1 MRRIKKILAV
11 TGIRS
16 EYDILY
22 PVIRKLADHDDYDL
36 SVVVSGAHLSSEHG
50 QTWKQIVSDGFKIAD
65 AIDSLISTQRET
77 QRPKAISALVAGLSQ
92 TVERVNP
99 DLLLVVGD
107 REESIATAIVGN
119 YMNVLV
125 GHIGGGD
132 PVWGNADDPIRMA
145 VSKLSHLHFTTAK
158 PYSEN
163 LQNIGEDAWRIHF
176 CGTPGLDNIK
186 NEPELPVSE
195 LSTFVGSELTD
206 YGVVI
211 FHPMSS
217 ELKSTEKQINAL
229 MEALQKISEQNKFK
243 FVCIEPNSDP
253 GAYQIR
259 NAYKKSGGDRI
270 IPVNTLPRS
279 IFVNLMRNARVLIG
293 NSSMGLLEAPMYQLP
308 VVNVGNRQQGRLN
321 AGNVKFVEP
330 VCNKIEQAIH
340 AACFDQK
347 YRDAVAA
354 LDNPY
359 GDGNSASIIEGVIGR
374 IDLDDEKWRTK
385 QTLVGPV
392 AGGKAH
398 E

>member
-1 MRRIKKILAV
+1 MRRIKKILTV

-22 PVIRKLADHDDYDL
+22 PIIRKLADNSDYDL

-50 QTWKQIVSDGFKIAD
+50 QTWKRVVSDGFEIAD
-65 AIDSLISTQRET
+65 SIDSLVSTQRET
-77 QRPKAISALVAGLSQ
+77 QRPKAVSALVAGLCQ
-92 TVERVNP
+92 TVERVDP

-158 PYSEN
+158 RYSEN

-195 LSTFVGSELTD
+195 LSTFVGSELAD

-211 FHPMSS
+211 FHPLSS
-217 ELKSTEKQINAL
+217 ELESTEKQVNAL
-229 MEALQKISEQNKFK
+229 VEALQKFSEQNKFK

-253 GAYQIR
+253 GAYEIR
-259 NAYKKSGGDRI
+259 KAYENIGTDKLISVK
-270 IPVNTLPRS
+270 TLPRS
-279 IFVNLMRNARVLIG
+279 VFVNLMRNARVLIG
-293 NSSMGLLEAPMYQLP
+293 NSSMGLLEAPMYKLP
-308 VVNVGNRQQGRLN
+308 AVNVGNRQQGRLN
-321 AGNVKFVEP
+321 AGNVKFVDP
-330 VCNKIEQAIH
+330 VCSKIEEAVH
-340 AACFDQK
+340 TACFDQE
-347 YRDAVAA
+347 YRDVVAA

-359 GDGNSASIIEGVIGR
+359 GNGNSASIIERVIAQ
-374 IDLDDEKWRTK
+374 IDLDDGKWLTK
-385 QTLVGPV
+385 QTLVGPLV
-392 AGGKAH
+392 GGKAH

>member
-1 MRRIKKILAV
+1 MKRIKKILSV

-22 PVIRKLADHDDYDL
+22 PVIKKLSDHVDYDL
-36 SVVVSGAHLSSEHG
+36 SVVVSGAHLSSDHG
-50 QTWKQIVSDGFKIAD
+50 QTWKRIVLDGFEIAD
-65 AIDSLISTQRET
+65 SIDSLFSTQRET
-77 QRPKAISALVAGLSQ
+77 QRPKAISALVGALSQ
-92 TVERVNP
+92 TVERIKP

-158 PYSEN
+158 PYSDN
-163 LQNIGEDAWRIHF
+163 LQKIGEDAWRIHF

-186 NEPELPVSE
+186 NEPELPVSDI
-195 LSTFVGSELTD
+195 SDFVGSELID

-211 FHPMSS
+211 FHPLSS
-217 ELKSTEKQINAL
+217 ELESTEKQVNAL
-229 MEALQKISEQNKFK
+229 VEALNKFSEQNKFK
-243 FVCIEPNSDP
+243 FICIEPNSDP
-253 GAYQIR
+253 GAYEIR
-259 NAYKKSGGDRI
+259 KAYKNIGTDRL

-321 AGNVKFVEP
+321 AGNVRFVEP
-330 VCNKIEQAIH
+330 VCDKIEEAVH
-340 AACFDQK
+340 TACFNQT

-359 GDGNSASIIEGVIGR
+359 GNGNSASIIEGVIAQ
-374 IDLDDEKWRTK
+374 IDLDDEKWLTK
-385 QTLVGPV
+385 QNLVGPV
-392 AGGKAH
+392 DGGKAH